1 MSTPHP
7 FRFGVTLFGAP
18 SRQEWIAKVHKV
30 EDLGY
35 SVLQVPD
42 HLGNQFSPILALM
55 AAAEASRTL
64 RLGTLVLD
72 INYRH
77 LALLVKEVATLDLL
91 SEGRFELGLGAGWI
105 ARESQMTGIPF
116 DPAGQRVGRLEE
128 AVHLLKGLFSAGPM
142 TFAGRYYSINGFEAF
157 PKPFQHP
164 HPPLLL
170 SGGGK
175 RMLSIAGSF
184 ADIVTLNPPVAPD
197 GNSIDMAEATA
208 EATTQ
213 QITWIREAAGDRF
226 AQIELGN
233 FVIGGVK
240 TQREQRLDP
249 RIAAAFRSRTTGEQQ
264 SPQGIYTLVGSVDQ
278 ICEHVL
284 ANRERFG
291 LSYISVLEQDLETFA
306 PIVARLSGK

>member
-7 FRFGVTLFGAP
+7 FRFGVTLFGAA
-18 SRQEWIAKVHKV
+18 SRQEWIEKVHKV

-35 SVLQVPD
+35 AVLQVPD
-42 HLGNQFSPILALM
+42 HLGNQFSPTLALM

-77 LALLVKEVATLDLL
+77 LALLAKEVATIDLL

-116 DPAGQRVGRLEE
+116 DPAGQRVSRLEE
-128 AVHLLKGLFSAGPM
+128 AVQVLKSLFTDGPI
-142 TFAGRYYSINGFEAF
+142 TFAGRYYSLNEFEVF
-157 PKPFQHP
+157 PQPFQHP

-175 RMLSIAGSF
+175 RMLSIAGRF
-184 ADIVTLNPPVAPD
+184 ADIITLNPPVAPD

-208 EATTQ
+208 EATAQ

-226 AQIELGN
+226 AQIEIGN
-233 FVIGGVK
+233 FVIGGVR
-240 TQREQRLDP
+240 TEREQQPDP
-249 RIAAAFRSRTTGEQQ
+249 RIAAAFRSRSTGEQQ
-264 SPQGIYTLVGSVDQ
+264 SPQGIYTLVGSVEQ
-278 ICEHVL
+278 ICEQVL

-291 LSYISVLEQDLETFA
+291 LSYISVLEQDMETFA
-306 PIVARLSGK
+306 PVVARLSEK

>member
-1 MSTPHP
+1 MRPSHP
-7 FRFGVTLFGAP
+7 FRFGVTLLGAA

-55 AAAEASRTL
+55 AAAEVSRTL

-77 LALLVKEVATLDLL
+77 LALLAKEVATLDLL

-128 AVHLLKGLFSAGPM
+128 AVQVLKGLFSDGPL
-142 TFAGRYYSINGFEAF
+142 TFAGRSYSLNGFEVF

-164 HPPLLL
+164 NPPLLL

-175 RMLSIAGSF
+175 RMLSIAGRE
-184 ADIVTLNPPVAPD
+184 ANIITLNPPVAPD

-213 QITWIREAAGDRF
+213 QIAWIREAAGDRF
-226 AQIELGN
+226 EEIEIGN

-240 TQREQRLDP
+240 TDREQRLDP
-249 RIAAAFRSRTTGEQQ
+249 RIESAFRSRTTREQQ
-264 SPQGIYTLVGSVDQ
+264 SPQGIYTLVGSVEQ
-278 ICEHVL
+278 ICEQVL

-291 LSYISVLEQDLETFA
+291 LSYIGVLEQDLETFA
-306 PIVARLSGK
+306 PVVARLSGK

>member
-1 MSTPHP
+1 MNTLHP
-7 FRFGVTLFGAP
+7 FRFGVTLLGAA
-18 SRQEWIAKVHKV
+18 SRLEWIEKCHQV

-42 HLGNQFSPILALM
+42 HLGNQFSPTLALL

-77 LALLVKEVATLDLL
+77 LALLAKEVATLDLL

-116 DPAGQRVGRLEE
+116 DSAGQRVGRLEE
-128 AVHLLKGLFSAGPM
+128 AVQVLKGLFSDGPM
-142 TFAGRYYSINGFEAF
+142 TFAGRFYKMNGFEVF
-157 PKPFQHP
+157 PKPYHHP

-175 RMLSIAGSF
+175 RMLSMAGREAS
-184 ADIVTLNPPVAPD
+184 IITLNPPVAPD

-208 EATTQ
+208 EATAQ

-226 AQIELGN
+226 ARLELGN

-240 TQREQRLDP
+240 TERAQRLDP

-264 SPQGIYTLVGSVDQ
+264 SPQGIYTLIGSVDQ
-278 ICEHVL
+278 ICEQVL

-291 LSYISVLEQDLETFA
+291 ISYISVLEQDLETFA
-306 PIVARLSGK
+306 PVVARLSGK